1 MQFLLAGWSSI
12 FSTKGFFLKKE
23 QKIKAIILCQ
33 SANFAVIWVILRY
46 EFWKMLF
53 VKTLNFVI
61 KRTLCVF
68 ATDLLFWPTSTHVP
82 SRSVSFADIW
92 YASIGVLL
100 SFNNRIKPC
109 GFVVT
114 NVYSCTINWNMNY
127 WKNPPYDFFYPN
139 NKLLKKQGALCILF
153 IICSKN

>member
-1 MQFLLAGWSSI
+1 MHFLLVGLSSI
-12 FSTKGFFLKKE
+12 FSTKGFLLKKE

-33 SANFAVIWVILRY
+33 SANLAVIWVILPY
-46 EFWKMLF
+46 ELCKMLF
-53 VKTLNFVI
+53 VKKLNFVI

-82 SRSVSFADIW
+82 SRSVSFVDRW

-100 SFNNRIKPC
+100 SFYNRIKPF

-127 WKNPPYDFFYPN
+127 WKNPPYDFV
-139 NKLLKKQGALCILF
+139 LSKQ
-153 IICSKN
+153 